1 MQLIPAQLASNAV
14 LIALILLYA
23 IIDILA
29 WSRNGI
35 FVQELKALK
44 DTSNERT
51 FSEGEKRFSRLNPFI
66 FMQYYLFFGLSLL
79 TVIFPDAGQML
90 QTLPTI
96 SADIALKLAFCIGL
110 PLFWYLLQRFM
121 HVWINFIFG
130 GHPHLIILVRIYKST
145 HLLAGLFTW
154 ALFTAVVTWQL
165 SSTTTA
171 ILLIGI
177 FIITQLVFIFSG
189 IKIFLRDF
197 GSLCLIIVYLCALE
211 IAPLAVIAIKMGLG
225 K

>member
-1 MQLIPAQLASNAV
+1 MQLIPVQLASNAV

-79 TVIFPDAGQML
+79 TVIFPDAGHAADPSYHIGRHCLEARLLHRASPLLVPAPALHARLDKLHLRRTPTSHHPRAHL
-90 QTLPTI
+90 QINASACRTI
-96 SADIALKLAFCIGL
+96 HMG
-110 PLFWYLLQRFM
+110 
-121 HVWINFIFG
+121 
-130 GHPHLIILVRIYKST
+130 
-145 HLLAGLFTW
+145 
-154 ALFTAVVTWQL
+154 AVH
-165 SSTTTA
+165 SRCDMA
-171 ILLIGI
+171 
-177 FIITQLVFIFSG
+177 
-189 IKIFLRDF
+189 
-197 GSLCLIIVYLCALE
+197 IIVNNNRYFAHWHFHYHPTCFYF
-211 IAPLAVIAIKMGLG
+211 
-225 K
+225 